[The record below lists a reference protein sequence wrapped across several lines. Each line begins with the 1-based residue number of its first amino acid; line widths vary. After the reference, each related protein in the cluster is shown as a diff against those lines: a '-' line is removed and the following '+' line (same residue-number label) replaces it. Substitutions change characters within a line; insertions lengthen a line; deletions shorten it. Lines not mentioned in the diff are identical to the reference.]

1 MTKSAGMSR
10 FRDKISPTKWLS
22 RTCVE
27 LNCIKWRLAV
37 KSSPLV
43 DRVSSESL
51 KVSCADEKFAN
62 ENESPAE
69 G

>member
-1 MTKSAGMSR
+1 MSE
-10 FRDKISPTKWLS
+10 FRDKLSPAKRLS
-22 RTCVE
+22 RTCIK
-27 LNCIKWRLAV
+27 LNCIKERLAV
-37 KSSPLV
+37 ENSPLV

-51 KVSCADEKFAN
+51 KVSSADEKFAN